1 MFKWIFQFVS
11 VFVKPEKGGTLC
23 LFSHVSDRTWNC
35 WNSYLKEEF

>member
-1 MFKWIFQFVS
+1 MFKWIFPFVS